1 MITCLKEIRNFL
13 VMQAVIAT
21 FLLCLTSGIYVLA
34 GGLELLVSC
43 NTLVFESRC
52 STLFHMMSLKFTA
65 RNSNLARFAIF
76 AVKLNFT
83 ISSAFPMLNLLKVSN
98 LNHPKQDPEACWS
111 IAEDKSRP
119 SINDRGAL
127 SRSCSPKRP
136 VPQRRLCQLMKIQTL
151 KIHNTES
158 QIWLSW

>member
-1 MITCLKEIRNFL
+1 
-13 VMQAVIAT
+13 MQPH
-21 FLLCLTSGIYVLA
+21 
-34 GGLELLVSC
+34 
-43 NTLVFESRC
+43 TLVFESRC

-119 SINDRGAL
+119 SMNDRGAL

-136 VPQRRLCQLMKIQTL
+136 VPHGRWILQLKKRRLCQLMKIQTM

-158 QIWLSW
+158 QI